1 MNQMFKL
8 FDLSLKLNGFPLEKA
23 KQEYAKILAVPESQY
38 QEFIEQKKREIIEF
52 HFENNQFYRNL
63 VGDKLP
69 EKWEDLPVLTKKDLQ
84 QPLEQRL
91 SKGYSIKSVFVN
103 KTSGSSGNPFV
114 FARDKFSHALTWASI
129 IHRFGVH
136 GVDFNTSLQARFYGM
151 SLAIKDRYLIRLKDF
166 LSNRYRFSILDFS
179 DKGLEKILE
188 QFRKRKFNYINGYT
202 TCIIQLAKYLDR
214 KELTLKQVCP
224 SLQVCVT
231 TSEMLL
237 EEDRNYLIKHLG
249 IPVLNEYGSAE
260 LGVIAMEN
268 SNYEW
273 ELNNEELFIE
283 ILDDNNNP
291 VAAGQSGNIVVTS
304 LYNKAH
310 PFIRY
315 KVGDIGVLKSIS
327 AKKKI
332 LLELKGRESDFA
344 ILPSGKKVAGM
355 TFYVLTKAIMDKDGN
370 IKEFKI
376 IQTQI
381 NKFVI
386 EYSSQIELT
395 ESQKEFI
402 SSKFD
407 EYLEKDL
414 RYEFI
419 RKDSLERTLSGKLK
433 QFESLINE
441 N

>member
-1 MNQMFKL
+1 MMLKL

-23 KQEYAKILAVPESQY
+23 KEEYAKILAIPEEEY
-38 QEFIEQKKREIIEF
+38 ADYVEQKKREIVNY
-52 HFENNQFYRNL
+52 HFKNNSFYRNL
-63 VGDKLP
+63 LGGKLP
-69 EKWEDLPVLTKKDLQ
+69 ERWEDLPVLTKKDLQ
-84 QPLEQRL
+84 RPLEERL
-91 SKGYSIKSVFVN
+91 SNGYTIKSVFVN

-344 ILPSGKKVAGM
+344 ILPSGKKAAGM
-355 TFYVLTKAIMDKDGN
+355 TFYVLTKEIMDKEGT

-376 IQTQI
+376 IQTEV
-381 NKFVI
+381 NKFRI
-386 EYSSQIELT
+386 EYSSSVEI
-395 ESQKEFI
+395 SDKKRDFI
-402 SSKFD
+402 IAKLN
-407 EYLEKDL
+407 EYLEKGL
-414 RYEFI
+414 VYEFI
-419 RKDSLERTLSGKLK
+419 RKDSLERTLGGKLK
-433 QFESLINE
+433 QFESRI
-441 N
+441 

>member
-103 KTSGSSGNPFV
+103 KTSGSSGNPFT
-114 FARDKFSHALTWASI
+114 FARDKYAHALTWASI

-136 GVDFNTSLQARFYGM
+136 EIDFNTSLQARFYGM
-151 SLAIKDRYLIRLKDF
+151 SKDFKGYYLTRLKDF

-179 DKGLEKILE
+179 DEGLEKILDE
-188 QFRKRKFNYINGYT
+188 FKKRNFNYINGYT
-202 TCIIQLAKYLDR
+202 TCIMQVAKFLHR

-224 SLQVCVT
+224 TLMVCVT

-237 EEDRNYLIKHLG
+237 PEDKEYLIKHLG
-249 IPVLNEYGSAE
+249 IPVINEYGSAE
-260 LGVIAMEN
+260 LGVIALEN
-268 SNYEW
+268 SSYEW
-273 ELNNEELFIE
+273 RLNNEELFVE

-291 VAAGQSGNIVVTS
+291 VPDGILGNIVITS
-304 LYNKAH
+304 LFNLAH

-315 KVGDIGVLKSIS
+315 KVGDIGAIKSIS
-327 AKKKI
+327 SKKKI

-344 ILPSGKKVAGM
+344 VLPSGKKAAGM
-355 TFYVLTKAIMDKDGN
+355 TFYVITKDIMDKDGN

-407 EYLEKDL
+407 EYLEKGL

-433 QFESLINE
+433 QFESKL
-441 N
+441 

>member
-1 MNQMFKL
+1 MFKL
-8 FDLSLKLNGFPLEKA
+8 FDLSLKLNGFPLKKA

-103 KTSGSSGNPFV
+103 KTSGSSGNPFI
-114 FARDKFSHALTWASI
+114 FARDKYGHAITWASI
-129 IHRFGVH
+129 IHRFGMHV
-136 GVDFNTSLQARFYGM
+136 VDFNSSLQARFYGV
-151 SLAIKDRYLIRLKDF
+151 SKDFKSYYLTKIKDF
-166 LSNRYRFSILDFS
+166 LSHRYRFSILDFS
-179 DKGLEKILE
+179 ERSLYKMLN
-188 QFRKRKFNYINGYT
+188 KFSKKPFIYVNGYT
-202 TCIIQLAKYLDR
+202 TCIVQLAKHLQ
-214 KELTLKQVCP
+214 KKNLVLKQICP
-224 SLQVCVT
+224 SLKICIT
-231 TSEMLL
+231 TSEMLI
-237 EEDRNYLIKHLG
+237 EDDKKIIERAFG
-249 IPVLNEYGSAE
+249 VPVVNEYGASE
-260 LGVIAMEN
+260 LGVIA
-268 SNYEW
+268 
-273 ELNNEELFIE
+273 LNNLKNEWILNQEDLFVE

-291 VAAGQSGNIVVTS
+291 VKDGEEGNIIVTC
-304 LYNKAH
+304 LYNRAN

-315 KVGDIGVLKSIS
+315 KVGDIGVI
-327 AKKKI
+327 KKI
-332 LLELKGRESDFA
+332 SPHKQILESLKGRTNDFA
-344 ILPSGKKVAGM
+344 ILPSGKKAAGM

-407 EYLEKDL
+407 EYLEKGL

-433 QFESLINE
+433 QFESLINK

>member
-1 MNQMFKL
+1 MMLKL
-8 FDLSLKLNGFPLEKA
+8 FDLSLKLNGFPIEKA
-23 KQEYAKILAVPESQY
+23 KEEYAKILAIPEDQY
-38 QEFIEQKKREIIEF
+38 HNYVEQKKQEIVNY
-52 HFENNQFYRNL
+52 HFENNPFYKNL
-63 VGDKLP
+63 LGGKLP
-69 EKWEDLPVLTKKDLQ
+69 ERWEDLPVLTKKDLQ
-84 QPLEQRL
+84 RPLEERL
-91 SKGYSIKSVFVN
+91 SQGYSLKSVFIN

-151 SLAIKDRYLIRLKDF
+151 SLAIKDRYFIRLKDF

-179 DKGLEKILE
+179 DKGLEEILE

-214 KELTLKQVCP
+214 KELTLKQLCP

-344 ILPSGKKVAGM
+344 ILPSGKKAAGM
-355 TFYVLTKAIMDKDGN
+355 TFYVLTKEIMDKEGT

-376 IQTQI
+376 IQTEV
-381 NKFVI
+381 NKFRI
-386 EYSSQIELT
+386 EYSSSVEI
-395 ESQKEFI
+395 SDKKRDFI
-402 SSKFD
+402 IAKLN
-407 EYLEKDL
+407 EYLEKGL
-414 RYEFI
+414 VYEFI
-419 RKDSLERTLSGKLK
+419 RKDSLERTLGGKLK
-433 QFESLINE
+433 QFESRISN
-441 N
+441 